1 MSGTRENTYSSAMGT
16 GFEEGDMDRQ
26 SPGSSLWQ
34 WQMLAE
40 GAEPNTSPAYIEMM
54 HCYQLCKLY
63 SNMVKGGRKRR
74 SSTFK
79 DGHAYIPVTRSNQ
92 QAPMETATVSRENLP
107 DDNEEKASKYIRLDA
122 ELFEDVVKPSKDG
135 TYYTEDSHGC
145 RVDSNMMLRPLPAK
159 QRKIESY
166 MSGQCADTSRAE
178 MDTYRILHMRKT
190 EQLWN
195 SAIEGHRE
203 WDNKCHGDLTWDET
217 TEIHWGIC
225 WKERL
230 ICKTCNYS
238 SQHHELYETVK
249 TGKKGRPAGAPN
261 VRLQVGLSHTMI
273 SNTAFQRILATTS
286 IPPPSYVGMQ
296 KAANKVG
303 EAIVTLNK
311 EDMRKQRDKLKQI
324 NRIKGLPAA
333 TGIRV
338 EADARYNNRLG
349 SGGGHTPFQP
359 GTQVTSTIVENET
372 PKKRVIGLF
381 TGNKLCRSR
390 YHKQGKPH
398 LCTANIAEDHTIGDE
413 GLWAQHAV
421 QEMADGDEDPL
432 LIKYATTDGDSMTA
446 KGIATAQKT
455 KNLVNLRCTT
465 HLAES
470 QRRAFERS
478 SFSESMFPPTT
489 KKEKTQMK
497 SFLGRNLKRRCTAE
511 YNAAFNVSNDIQE
524 IKNKLTYAVDSI
536 VSCYKG
542 ECGDVCRKRSL
553 VCSGRKNKKQWDH
566 LDYLTNTCEPLR
578 ISEHDE
584 ELLRAVIDIRL
595 GKNAI
600 ENTRFKT
607 NTQKTESLHRTY
619 SMCNPQHV
627 TYSRNFPA
635 RIHSAVHL
643 DSHGVGTSTL
653 TKLETVN
660 TPLKPNTSP
669 VRALE
674 KYEAK
679 QKYHKKYKKS
689 PQAVTR
695 RSSSR
700 KRLYA
705 LHAKKREEI
714 LYQKGMLDIQK
725 KSVKSD
731 HDYITRASTRIS
743 EHAYAKS

>member
-1 MSGTRENTYSSAMGT
+1 MVT
-16 GFEEGDMDRQ
+16 GFEEGGMAGQ
-26 SPGSSLWQ
+26 SPGSTGSTVSSLWQ
-34 WQMLAE
+34 TLTVGE
-40 GAEPNTSPAYIEMM
+40 ELHTSAAYIEML
-54 HCYQLCKLY
+54 HCYQLVCKLY
-63 SNMVKGGRKRR
+63 SNMVKGGRKRNI
-74 SSTFK
+74 SKFK
-79 DGHAYIPVTRSNQ
+79 DGHAYVPVTSSNQ
-92 QAPMETATVSRENLP
+92 QPSMATVSRDNLP
-107 DDNEEKASKYIRLDA
+107 DENQEKSSKYLRLDA
-122 ELFEDVVKPSKDG
+122 ELFEDVVKTSKSK
-135 TYYTEDSHGC
+135 THYIEDSHGC
-145 RVDSNMMLRPLPAK
+145 RVDSNMLLRPRPFK
-159 QRKIESY
+159 QTKLESY
-166 MSGQCADTSRAE
+166 TSGECDTTERAE

-203 WDNKCHGDLTWDET
+203 WDNACHGDLIWDEES
-217 TEIHWGIC
+217 EIHWGIC

-230 ICKTCNYS
+230 LCKTCDYS

-261 VRLQVGLSHTMI
+261 IRLQVGLSHTMI

-311 EDMRKQRDKLKQI
+311 DDMRRQREKLKNL

-333 TGIRV
+333 AGIRV
-338 EADARYNNRLG
+338 EADARYNNKLG
-349 SGGGHTPFQP
+349 SGAGRTPFQP
-359 GTQVTSTIVENET
+359 ATQVTSTIVENET

-390 YHKQGKPH
+390 FHKQGKPH
-398 LCTANIAEDHTIGDE
+398 LCTANIEEEHTIGDE
-413 GLWAQHAV
+413 GLWAQRAV
-421 QEMADGDEDPL
+421 QEMAAGEEEPL
-432 LIKYATTDGDSMTA
+432 LISYATTDGDSMTA
-446 KGIATAQKT
+446 TGIATAQKS
-455 KNLVNLRCTT
+455 KNLINLRCTT

-470 QRRAFERS
+470 QRRAFDRS
-478 SFSESMFPPTT
+478 NFSDSMFSPAT

-497 SFLGRNLKRRCTAE
+497 SCLGRNLKRRCTAE
-511 YNAAFNVSNDIQE
+511 YNAAFNVSEDIQD

-542 ECGDVCRKRSL
+542 ECGDECSKRSL
-553 VCSGRKNKKQWDH
+553 VCSGKKDKKQWDH
-566 LDYLTNTCEPLR
+566 SDYLTNKREPLR

-584 ELLRAVIDIRL
+584 DLFRSVINIRL

-600 ENTRFKT
+600 ESTRFKT

-627 TYSRNFPA
+627 TFSRNFPA
-635 RIHSAVHL
+635 SIHTAVHL
-643 DSHGVGTSTL
+643 DSHGIGTSTL
-653 TKLETVN
+653 MKLEAVSS
-660 TPLKPNTSP
+660 PLKAHTSP
-669 VRALE
+669 VRALQ

-679 QKYHKKYKKS
+679 QNYHKKYKKS
-689 PQAVTR
+689 PEAVTR

-705 LHAKKREEI
+705 LHAKKREDI
-714 LYQKGMLDIQK
+714 LYKKGMLDVQK
-725 KSVKSD
+725 KSIKSD
-731 HDYITRASTRIS
+731 HDYGTRASTSIS
-743 EHAYAKS
+743 EHAYAKK